1 MKTSDPLSEVS
12 TFEEYRIY
20 QWFIHGGRE
29 QATERQ
35 LESFECWLQ
44 GQPGRWLKAE
54 EVVNIWEA
62 PEFTAAILALEP
74 PESIVTSDDWDPFD
88 EVDSKGLVAL
98 CFAVCMVIRAVV
110 LVFRGVSW
118 AVMRLGAAMG
128 LPCRIRS

>member
-1 MKTSDPLSEVS
+1 MKTLDQLSEVS

-35 LESFECWLQ
+35 LESFECWLR

-62 PEFTAAILALEP
+62 PEFATAILALEP
-74 PESIVTSDDWDPFD
+74 SESIVTSDDWDPFD
-88 EVDSKGLVAL
+88 EVDSKGLEVL
-98 CFAVCMVIRAVV
+98 CFAVCMVIRVMA
-110 LVFRGVSW
+110 LVFRGASW
-118 AVMRLGAAMG
+118 AVIRFGAAMG
-128 LPCRIRS
+128 LSYRFRL